1 MPDPNKRVDV
11 EDFDRRSA
19 TYENSVMQRLF
30 FDRVQQAV
38 LAMIPPDFQPR
49 AALDIGCG
57 TGRLL
62 RKAAARW
69 PTAQLYGVDPA
80 EGMIAQARRVSPV
93 AEYSV
98 GSAEDLPLEAGSVD
112 LALSTMSFHHWADQA
127 AGVRQVACALRPGGY
142 FGLADVI
149 APLGLSKIFPHGR
162 QTGPAALRALFAR
175 SGINV
180 VAQKRI
186 VFGFILVTL
195 GERSY
200 PKSETKAGRGF

>member
-19 TYENSVMQRLF
+19 TYEKSVMQRLF

-69 PTAQLYGVDPA
+69 PQAHLYGVDPA
-80 EGMIAQARRVSPV
+80 AGMIAQARRVSPV

-98 GSAEDLPLEAGSVD
+98 GSAEDLPLEAGTVD
-112 LALSTMSFHHWADQA
+112 LAVSTMSFHHWADQQQ
-127 AGVRQVACALRPGGY
+127 GVREIARVLRPGG
-142 FGLADVI
+142 FFCLADHSMLLARFWRERVRSPWEIRAMMTRAGLAVRRRHFM
-149 APLGLSKIFPHGR
+149 L
-162 QTGPAALRALFAR
+162 LRF
-175 SGINV
+175 V
-180 VAQKRI
+180 
-186 VFGFILVTL
+186 LVTL
-195 GERSY
+195 AQ
-200 PKSETKAGRGF
+200 K